1 MFQKQIYFF
10 TVSHAKVLGTSICVV
25 LVGHS
30 GTFFYNY
37 NFPQLFFRVHGLDG
51 IRVVD
56 ASIMPEITTGN
67 TAAPTVMIAER
78 AADMIRGRRLAPLNN
93 K

>member
-1 MFQKQIYFF
+1 MSLCHWWEISFN
-10 TVSHAKVLGTSICVV
+10 
-25 LVGHS
+25 
-30 GTFFYNY
+30 FYE
-37 NFPQLFFRVHGLDG
+37 LSFRVHGLSG

-78 AADMIRGRRLAPLNN
+78 AADLIRERKLPPMNN
-93 K
+93 M